1 MSMRQVLR
9 QRKQGRREQKEEVL
23 PARNMIRMK
32 TLYMI
37 KVFHLLISFVNV
49 MGEIGKLDLE
59 SNKLLTQLPNAPETK
74 DEEVTTQQA
83 VESDS
88 EATEQYRTSLRKNTE
103 DLTNKIPCLDKSA
116 KYRTRPEKV
125 RTVGSFITSGI
136 FFVSVG

>member
-1 MSMRQVLR
+1 
-9 QRKQGRREQKEEVL
+9 
-23 PARNMIRMK
+23 
-32 TLYMI
+32 MI
-37 KVFHLLISFVNV
+37 KRKKLDMINVFYLLISFVNV
-49 MGEIGKLDLE
+49 MGEIEKLDLE
-59 SNKLLTQLPNAPETK
+59 SDQLLSQLEKAPETK

-116 KYRTRPEKV
+116 KYRARPEKV
-125 RTVGSFITSGI
+125 RTVGSFIKSGP